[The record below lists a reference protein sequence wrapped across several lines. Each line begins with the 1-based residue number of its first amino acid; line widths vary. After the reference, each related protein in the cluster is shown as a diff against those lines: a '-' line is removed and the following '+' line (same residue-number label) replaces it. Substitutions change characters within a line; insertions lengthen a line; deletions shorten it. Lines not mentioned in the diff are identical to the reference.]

1 MSGGR
6 YTQLV
11 ALVGAHSKVVTA
23 LCMWTASRDALDA
36 AGELHSLS
44 PRLPA
49 NPNPHLD
56 SITNYDALL
65 VGDADHADDN
75 VRWRHLVS
83 PHPRL
88 LQRRGRERAGSFVG
102 CTGT

>member
-1 MSGGR
+1 MGELSGRHTGSGGCCI
-6 YTQLV
+6 QLV

-23 LCMWTASRDALDA
+23 LCMWSAPRDALA
-36 AGELHSLS
+36 AGGLDSLS

-65 VGDADHADDN
+65 GGDADHADDD
-75 VRWRHLVS
+75 VRSRNFRWFPLCWFVS
-83 PHPRL
+83 GGG
-88 LQRRGRERAGSFVG
+88 RG
-102 CTGT
+102 